1 MIDIR
6 IPVRPTSSEPR
17 PAKPRKTHNFSYAGF
32 GSIPHKIIVANNAGG
47 GFKVP
52 AKMPKY

>member
-6 IPVRPTSSEPR
+6 VPVRPTSSKPQ
-17 PAKPRKTHNFSYAGF
+17 PVKPRKTHNFPYAGI
-32 GSIPHKIIVANNAGG
+32 SHRILVANNAGG